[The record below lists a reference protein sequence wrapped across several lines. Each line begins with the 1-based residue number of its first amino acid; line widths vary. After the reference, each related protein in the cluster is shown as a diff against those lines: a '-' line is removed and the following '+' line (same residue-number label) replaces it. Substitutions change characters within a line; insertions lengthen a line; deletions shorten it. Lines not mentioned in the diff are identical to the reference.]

1 MLIYVALGSAL
12 GGMSRYLVGGLVQR
26 LWETSFPTGTLFV
39 NFSGSF
45 LLGLII
51 RYALQTPSFSPEI
64 RALLTI
70 GFCGG
75 YTTFSTFSYEAM
87 VLLES
92 GEWGRASL
100 YVSASLLLSL
110 AGTFLG
116 SAVALEVIAL
126 RERV

>member
-26 LWETSFPTGTLFV
+26 IWETSFPTGTLFV

-45 LLGLII
+45 LMGLII

-75 YTTFSTFSYEAM
+75 YTTFSTFSYEAT
-87 VLLES
+87 LLLDS
-92 GEWGRASL
+92 GEWGRAGL
-100 YVSASLLLSL
+100 YISASLVLSL

-116 SAVALEVIAL
+116 SALAREMILL
-126 RERV
+126 RERL